1 MTIIDSMLISMLI
14 ASTPLIFAATGL
26 AFAERSGVLNIGI
39 EGIMLVSASVSFS
52 AAVYFESI
60 AIGIVAALVVGFLF
74 GIVMAIFAVY
84 LKVDQTVMGIGFWLA
99 GQGLS
104 SYFWWAT
111 IYPLG
116 QGINVIPLQPL
127 SIPIISD
134 IPIIGALLSQ
144 NIMTYGAIALAIIS
158 LYILNKTS
166 FGLRV
171 RAVGEN
177 PWGTNLLGVSVSRT
191 RCICMIISGLFGGL
205 AGSFYTLGTTGIW
218 TNNITSGA
226 GFIAIAIIKLASWN
240 PVWSILGSLI
250 FSFFI
255 SIQFQ
260 LQLNTAIPFELLLTL
275 PYIVS
280 IGILILIPKVRKSKP
295 KSLGIPFESG
305 QS

>member
-1 MTIIDSMLISMLI
+1 MTVVDSMLISMLV
-14 ASTPLIFAATGL
+14 AATPLIFAATGL
-26 AFAERSGVLNIGI
+26 AYAERSGVLNIGI
-39 EGIMLVSASVSFS
+39 EGIMLVSASVGFT
-52 AAVYFESI
+52 AAVYFQNI
-60 AIGIVAALVVGFLF
+60 IVGVIAALVVGFLF
-74 GIVMAIFAVY
+74 GLVMSIFAVY

-116 QGINVIPLQPL
+116 EGVSVTPFQ
-127 SIPIISD
+127 PIIIPGLSE
-134 IPIIGALLSQ
+134 IPIIGAFMNQ
-144 NIMTYGAIALAIIS
+144 NVMTYGAIALAIIS
-158 LYILNKTS
+158 LYILRRTS

-177 PWGTNLLGVSVSRT
+177 PWGTNLLGVNVSRT

-218 TNNITSGA
+218 ADNITSGA

-240 PVWSILGSLI
+240 PVWSIFGSLI

-260 LQLNTAIPFELLLTL
+260 LQLTTEIPFELLLTL

-280 IGILILIPKVRKSKP
+280 IGILVFIPKVRKSKP
-295 KSLGIPFESG
+295 KSLGIPFEG
-305 QS
+305 G